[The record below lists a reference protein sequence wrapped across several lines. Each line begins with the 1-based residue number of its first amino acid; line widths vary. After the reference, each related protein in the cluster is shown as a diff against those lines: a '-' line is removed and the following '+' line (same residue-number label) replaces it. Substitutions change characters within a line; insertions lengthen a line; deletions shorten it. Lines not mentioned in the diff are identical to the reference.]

1 MTYYQFVQAVE
12 KKVKSQV
19 KESHAVHIHTAQKN
33 NGVWRKGLTIE
44 EKGINI
50 APTIYLEE
58 YYQQFQQGSS
68 LESIAADIMNLYNEL
83 RFQTPWKSEKL
94 KTYEE
99 VREKIVYRLI
109 SRERN
114 QELLTRVPYV
124 PYLDLAVV
132 FAVILEISQHGIATM
147 LIQEEH
153 LKEWGID
160 REEIYRRASENTCRL
175 LPVDFQTMGAVIEE
189 LTAVPQIEDELNM
202 CVLTNR
208 MKNYG
213 AAVVLYKGELEA
225 VGRMLEE
232 NYYLLPSSVHEMLIL
247 PESCAPEAEE
257 LNQLIVEINEAVV
270 DPEEVLGDHAYYYD
284 REKNEVCWETI

>member
-99 VREKIVYRLI
+99 VRE
-109 SRERN
+109 
-114 QELLTRVPYV
+114 
-124 PYLDLAVV
+124 
-132 FAVILEISQHGIATM
+132 
-147 LIQEEH
+147 
-153 LKEWGID
+153 
-160 REEIYRRASENTCRL
+160 
-175 LPVDFQTMGAVIEE
+175 
-189 LTAVPQIEDELNM
+189 
-202 CVLTNR
+202 
-208 MKNYG
+208 
-213 AAVVLYKGELEA
+213 
-225 VGRMLEE
+225 
-232 NYYLLPSSVHEMLIL
+232 
-247 PESCAPEAEE
+247 
-257 LNQLIVEINEAVV
+257 
-270 DPEEVLGDHAYYYD
+270 
-284 REKNEVCWETI
+284 